1 MRFLHSAL
9 LSALLLLVVSHS
21 AQARLWRAR
30 VASVQDADGYAN
42 GRKGPGEQFAVKS
55 KIQAGQHVLLYGWPS
70 ESTRKELQEPFWRAK
85 FKKLGGDME
94 RMFEWRWVITL
105 DRIPNVSPGY
115 AADWAYVHRSR
126 LRVVRDDAV
135 NWGCIVDP
143 DGYVNVRSQPRGDA
157 TVVGKIN
164 MSECF
169 IVLDQPAYD
178 KLPFASANL
187 MLKATGW
194 TKVFTRDGVV
204 GWVSSKHIGLHD
216 PRDWQ
221 YDGPIPYVL

>member
-1 MRFLHSAL
+1 MRNLRSVLFST
-9 LSALLLLVVSHS
+9 VVFMLASHS
-21 AQARLWRAR
+21 AGAKLWRGQ
-30 VASVQDADGYAN
+30 VAVVQDRDGYAN
-42 GRKGPGEQFAVKS
+42 GRKGPGESFAVARKV
-55 KIQAGQHVLLYGWPS
+55 QTGQHVMLYGWPN
-70 ESTRKELQEPFWRAK
+70 ESTRKQLQEPFWRAK
-85 FKKLGGDME
+85 LKKLGNLD

-105 DRIPNVSPGY
+105 DRTPNVPPGY
-115 AADWAYVHRSR
+115 AADWAYIHQSR
-126 LRVVRDDAV
+126 LRVVREDAV

-143 DGYVNVRSQPRGDA
+143 DGYVNIRSEPRGDA

-178 KLPFASANL
+178 KLDFASAGL
-187 MLKATGW
+187 MLKAAPW

-221 YDGPIPYVL
+221 YDGPVPYVL